1 MRECVFH
8 SEWGRVYYWISE
20 NPTAEKQTLFF
31 LHGLTAD
38 HRLFEDQIPYFEED
52 YNVLAWD
59 MPGHGKSRPFSDL
72 AFGEMAEIIGRI
84 FLERNIKEAVFIG
97 QSMGGYVAQSVIK
110 RFPDLVRAF
119 VAIDSSP
126 YGEGYYSKSDQWWLR
141 QTERLSKLYP
151 SQMLRREIAKRSTAS
166 EHARLHMLEMLAP
179 YGGKEL
185 CHLMGTAY
193 KSFLD
198 DNSDI
203 DIKCPVLLIVGEK
216 DITGKVRQYN
226 QTWSKKAGFQLQWVA
241 NAAHNSNDD
250 QPETVNEMIAA
261 FIRSL

>member
-1 MRECVFH
+1 M
-8 SEWGRVYYWISE
+8 SE
-20 NPTAEKQTLFF
+20 NPAEERQTLFF

-38 HRLFEDQIPYFEED
+38 HRLFEGQIPYFED
-52 YNVLAWD
+52 HYNVLVWD
-59 MPGHGKSRPFSDL
+59 MPGHGKSRPFSDFTFEK
-72 AFGEMAEIIGRI
+72 AGEIVRRI
-84 FLERNIKEAVFIG
+84 FLERKIKDAVFIG

-141 QTERLSKLYP
+141 QTELLSKLYP

-166 EHARLHMLEMLAP
+166 EHARDHMLEMLAP
-179 YGGKEL
+179 YGKKEL
-185 CHLMGTAY
+185 CHLMGRAY

-203 DIKCPVLLIVGEK
+203 HIKCPVLLIVGEK

-226 QTWSKKAGFQLQWVA
+226 QAWSEKRGFPLQWVA

-250 QPETVNEMIAA
+250 QPEIVNEMIAA

>member
-1 MRECVFH
+1 M
-8 SEWGRVYYWISE
+8 SE

-38 HRLFEDQIPYFEED
+38 HRLFEGQIPYFED
-52 YNVLAWD
+52 NYNVLVWD
-59 MPGHGKSRPFSDL
+59 MPGHGKSRPFSDFSMEK
-72 AFGEMAEIIGRI
+72 AGEIVRRI
-84 FLERNIKEAVFIG
+84 FLERKIKDAVFIG

-110 RFPDLVRAF
+110 RFPDLVRAL

-166 EHARLHMLEMLAP
+166 QHAREHMLEMLAP
-179 YGGKEL
+179 YGEKEL
-185 CHLMGTAY
+185 CHLMGRAY
-193 KSFLD
+193 ESFLD

-203 DIKCPVLLIVGEK
+203 AIKCPVLLIVGEK

-226 QTWSKKAGFQLQWVA
+226 RAWSKKMGFPLQWVA
-241 NAAHNSNDD
+241 NAAHNANDD
-250 QPETVNEMIAA
+250 QPEIVNEMIAA